1 MITIRTVCEIVPGLT
16 EADLRHWLEQDF
28 VRPARQGGEPAF
40 REIDIARVRLIRE
53 LHTDLDVD
61 EPTLPLVLS
70 LLDQLYA
77 TRRQLRLVLEALDP
91 PTRHTLADS
100 LSDVIMEQPGE

>member
-1 MITIRTVCEIVPGLT
+1 MTTLLTVCEIVPGLT
-16 EADLRHWLEQDF
+16 EADLRRWLEQDF
-28 VRPARQGGEPAF
+28 VRPDRLGGEPAF
-40 REIDIARVRLIRE
+40 RDIDIARVRLIRE
-53 LHTDLDVD
+53 LHADLEVE

-91 PTRHTLADS
+91 PVRETVAAAL
-100 LSDVIMEQPGE
+100 LPVIGVE